1 MGVVQ
6 FAHRRTGEH
15 LHGRRGKHLIWRGE
29 RWGAYNAFDNA
40 RRSSTNAV
48 ISFKANGANWQA
60 GNLMTAD
67 PSRKVEIGIRFRF

>member
-1 MGVVQ
+1 
-6 FAHRRTGEH
+6 
-15 LHGRRGKHLIWRGE
+15 
-29 RWGAYNAFDNA
+29 
-40 RRSSTNAV
+40 V